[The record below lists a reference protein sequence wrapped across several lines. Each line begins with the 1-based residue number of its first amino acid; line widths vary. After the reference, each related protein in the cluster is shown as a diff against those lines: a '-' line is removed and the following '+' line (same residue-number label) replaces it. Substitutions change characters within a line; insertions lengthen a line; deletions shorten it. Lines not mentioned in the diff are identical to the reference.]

1 MKAFLAI
8 KYYDD
13 MKNKDT
19 IEKIC
24 KALEKR
30 GIKTFVFARDIQN
43 YEKCTLTPNKIMKLA
58 FENIKSSDVFIIDAS
73 ELSIGIGIEAGYAYS
88 NKIPIYLIAKKGSEV
103 SNSIKGISKKFF
115 TYEDPYEIS
124 NLDF

>member
-30 GIKTFVFARDIQN
+30 GIETFAFARDIQN
-43 YEKCTLTPNKIMKLA
+43 YEKCTLTPNKIMNLA
-58 FENIKSSDVFIIDAS
+58 FENIKSSDIFIIDAS

-124 NLDF
+124 NLNF